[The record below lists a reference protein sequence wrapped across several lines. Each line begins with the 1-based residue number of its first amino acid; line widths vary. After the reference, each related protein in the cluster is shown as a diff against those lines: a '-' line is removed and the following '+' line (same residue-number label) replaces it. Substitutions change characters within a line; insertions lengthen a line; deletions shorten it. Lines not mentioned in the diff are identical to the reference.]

1 MFSAKN
7 PAAKWAG
14 YGNVL
19 ETLNI
24 LLRVV
29 LVNVLRKKP
38 SRAGYGNVLETLNIL
53 LRAVLL
59 SECSLQK
66 IQPLSGRVMVM
77 FWRH

>member
-38 SRAGYGNVLETLNIL
+38 SRAGYGNVFETLKNP
-53 LRAVLL
+53 VKSSL
-59 SECSLQK
+59 SDCSPQK
-66 IQPLSGRVMVM
+66 IQPLSGQVMVM

>member
-1 MFSAKN
+1 MNVLRKKPSRV
-7 PAAKWAG
+7 G
-14 YGNVL
+14 YGNVF

-59 SECSLQK
+59 SECSPQK